1 MCYCWVCCVECCD
14 VRAAQPQF
22 FGLCAA
28 GRDGFH
34 TQARARLHGKSP
46 LGASTHIIVRGCED
60 FAALRFIDKRAKR
73 LCLRKHVDTLKGSN
87 HFGSALK
94 YAFTPSFQEFLD

>member
-1 MCYCWVCCVECCD
+1 MLLLGLLCGVLRRKDGATPVFGALCRWAGWV
-14 VRAAQPQF
+14 PY
-22 FGLCAA
+22 
-28 GRDGFH
+28 
-34 TQARARLHGKSP
+34 TGKGKTP
-46 LGASTHIIVRGCED
+46 WEEPTRASTHIIVRGCED